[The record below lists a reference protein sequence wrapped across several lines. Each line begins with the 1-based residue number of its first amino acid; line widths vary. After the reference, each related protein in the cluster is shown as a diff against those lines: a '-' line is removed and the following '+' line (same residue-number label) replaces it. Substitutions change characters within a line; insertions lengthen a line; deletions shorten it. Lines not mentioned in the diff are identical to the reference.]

1 MIKKLIILLIFP
13 MIFSCEAL
21 RELNPG
27 PLFPRDEKDS
37 RSGASSTAFGKD
49 KVVKDILNRPI
60 NNKIYFEGITILI
73 PEGTRLNDKKNRYSN
88 NIVDVKTKIGL
99 SMYFMVGV
107 LQETLCLVGQKC
119 KVIKHRCLERE
130 YCKVVGDKIY
140 VLTREGG
147 SDDEYEIMKRIAEV
161 NGFVKGTYR

>member
-1 MIKKLIILLIFP
+1 MIKKLLILLIFP

-21 RELNPG
+21 RELHPE
-27 PLFPRDEKDS
+27 PLFPRDDRDS
-37 RSGASSTAFGKD
+37 RSGASSNAFGKD

-99 SMYFMVGV
+99 SMYFMEGV
-107 LQETLCLVGQKC
+107 LQKTVCPVGQKC
-119 KVIKHRCLERE
+119 EVIKYRCFETE
-130 YCKVVGDKIY
+130 YCKVIGEKRYI
-140 VLTREGG
+140 LTTDGG
-147 SDDEYEIMKRIAEV
+147 SDDEYEIMKKIAEV

>member
-1 MIKKLIILLIFP
+1 MIKKLLILLIFP
-13 MIFSCEAL
+13 MLFSCEAL
-21 RELNPG
+21 RELHPE
-27 PLFPRDEKDS
+27 PLFPRDDRDS
-37 RSGASSTAFGKD
+37 RSGASSNAFGKD

-99 SMYFMVGV
+99 SMYFMEGV
-107 LQETLCLVGQKC
+107 LQKTVCPVGQKC
-119 KVIKHRCLERE
+119 EVIKYQCFEWN

-140 VLTREGG
+140 IQFE
-147 SDDEYEIMKRIAEV
+147 
-161 NGFVKGTYR
+161 